1 MDRWTDGWMRLGQVL
16 VEKLL
21 PGEWKNVQ
29 MSALLCQANK
39 LKVSSIVYTKKK
51 QYAPSEIILKK
62 NYCIPFILT
71 EHKT

>member
-16 VEKLL
+16 FEKLL
-21 PGEWKNVQ
+21 PGGWKNVQ

-51 QYAPSEIILKK
+51 QYAPSEIILKRK
-62 NYCIPFILT
+62 KKIIVFHLF
-71 EHKT
+71 